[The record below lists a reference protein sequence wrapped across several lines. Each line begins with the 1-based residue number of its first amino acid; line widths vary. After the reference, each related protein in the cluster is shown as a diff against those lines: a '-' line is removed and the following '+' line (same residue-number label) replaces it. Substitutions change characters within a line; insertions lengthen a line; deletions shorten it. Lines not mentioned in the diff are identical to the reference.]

1 MLSFLPPFFYLHLYL
16 FLLPCKAVQSAHKA
30 EEIVNSSHRMMKEE
44 KAKCIATMEAFRVVE
59 KKSQQLTTK
68 LTEAERDKRSAEAIL
83 DGVER

>member
-1 MLSFLPPFFYLHLYL
+1 
-16 FLLPCKAVQSAHKA
+16 
-30 EEIVNSSHRMMKEE
+30 MMKEE

>member
-1 MLSFLPPFFYLHLYL
+1 MLYFLPPFFYLHLYL

-44 KAKCIATMEAFRVVE
+44 KAKCIATMEAFKVVE

-83 DGVER
+83 DAVER